1 MSRLSPLG
9 VAIGLVALLGVT
21 SCGGDRATLEVG
33 RQIEHALAR
42 REMPDDAP
50 WRDRRTQSLLRAFYK
65 ERRMRPAWTTGDGAT
80 GQAEKLSEAL
90 LHAEEEGLEP
100 EDYSA
105 SDVARHLER
114 KDGSLLAGHDAKK
127 LAEFD
132 LLCTIAAFH
141 YMSDLRDGRIS
152 PKALDAIWVEKP
164 AEGDLHAMLAE
175 ALQKNT
181 VGDLL
186 ESLVPTQDGYRKL
199 KEARVRYAKIVADGG
214 WPSIP
219 AGGPMRA
226 GQRGPRVAAL
236 RARLAASGDFGA
248 KGGDTFDRGLSDAVK
263 RYQARMGRDPDGVVA
278 ATELAELNVPAE
290 LRLRQIELNME
301 RWRWLPESF
310 GERYLLVNIPEY
322 MLRIYEGDR
331 PALEMRVVVGK
342 AMNQTPVF
350 SDKMTQVV
358 VNPTWNVPGSIARNE
373 IVPAILEDENYLAT
387 NTMRVY
393 DDSGKAIEARSVD
406 WSDTS
411 ETERLVFRQDAGDQN
426 PLGKIKF
433 LFPNQFDV
441 YLHDTPSGH
450 LFAKEERSF
459 SHGCVRVEKPLA
471 LAQYVLRGLPEADTS
486 RVQELIAAGETK
498 TIEVPEP
505 LPVHIVYLTAF
516 VDEHDAVGF
525 REDVYGIDHDQILE
539 LRGRSRAQ
547 ALQQRAS
554 R

>member
-1 MSRLSPLG
+1 MSRFTPLG
-9 VAIGLVALLGVT
+9 IALGLVALLGVT
-21 SCGGDRATLEVG
+21 ACGGNRATLEVG
-33 RQIEHALAR
+33 RQIQHALAR
-42 REMPDDAP
+42 REMPADSP
-50 WRDRRTQSLLRAFYK
+50 WRDRRTQSLLRAFYQA
-65 ERRMRPAWTTGDGAT
+65 RQMRPAWTTGDGAT

-90 LHAEEEGLEP
+90 LHADEEGLEP

-114 KDGSLLAGHDAKK
+114 KEGSLLAGHDAGK

-132 LLCTIAAFH
+132 LLCTIAAYQ

-152 PKALDAIWVEKP
+152 PKALDAVWVEKP

-175 ALQKNT
+175 ALHKNT

-186 ESLVPTQDGYRKL
+186 ESLAPTQDGYRKL
-199 KEARVRYAKIVADGG
+199 KEARARYAKIVADGG
-214 WPSIP
+214 WASIP
-219 AGGPMRA
+219 GGGPLRA

-236 RARLAASGDFGA
+236 RARLAAAGDLGD
-248 KGGDTFDRGLSDAVK
+248 KGGDLFDQGLSDAVK
-263 RYQARMGRDPDGVVA
+263 RYQARMGRDQDGVVA
-278 ATELAELNVPAE
+278 ATELADLNVPAE

-310 GERYLLVNIPEY
+310 GNRYLLVNIPEY
-322 MLRIYEGDR
+322 MLRVYEGDR

-342 AMNQTPVF
+342 AMNATPVF

-373 IVPAILEDENYLAT
+373 IVPAIQEDENYLAT

-393 DDSGKAIEARSVD
+393 DDSGNAVEAASVD
-406 WSDTS
+406 WSDSS
-411 ETERLVFRQDAGDQN
+411 ETERLMFRQDSGEQN
-426 PLGKIKF
+426 PLGRIKF

-459 SHGCVRVEKPLA
+459 SHGCVRVAEPMQLA
-471 LAQYVLRGLPEADTS
+471 HYVLRGLPEADTT
-486 RVQELIAAGETK
+486 RIRELIAGGETK

-525 REDVYGIDHDQILE
+525 REDVYGIDHEQILE

-547 ALQQRAS
+547 AMQQRAS